1 MWHRRFLFMDSKL
14 RFLISSEWNNQ
25 GAKQAQGDLN
35 QLASS
40 GSKLTTIATGAV
52 VAGGAAAAAFATKFV
67 ADSVREFGSFEK
79 GMREVFTLLP
89 NLSGDAREK
98 MTRDTRVL
106 ASEMGRLP
114 DEVVPALYQ
123 AISAGVPQ
131 ENVFEFLKT
140 ANEAARG
147 GVTDLET
154 AVDGLSSVVNAYGS
168 DVLSVGEASDAM
180 FTAVKLGK
188 TNFEELSRYLFNV
201 VPTASAVGLEFTN
214 ITAALAA
221 MTAQGTPTSVATTQL
236 RQLLVELNKEGSKVG
251 LVFQEIAGVSFRD
264 FLAAGGDLGDALQ
277 LLEDHALDSGTTMD
291 NLFSSVE
298 AGNAAL
304 ALTGKGADTFNRNLE
319 EMEQSAGA
327 TEQAFDEMSESG
339 VQSIENLSAAWAGLQ
354 IATGEYIASL
364 ETLPQVV
371 RGATDILN
379 LASGVSGDRVASQ
392 IEAQSAAVGDLKK
405 EVEGLLALTPAFE
418 SSVPAWLSPGGYA
431 MEWLGYQLAVNE
443 VTDEVEARISAIN
456 TKLAEEAESVED
468 YRAALQEMYGDAIQ
482 FTDDSAVISGD
493 GFKVYLDELDKL
505 FEDTRASA
513 VDMAAGISQAFRD
526 MEGEG
531 QALEASLDLGGNVAA
546 RGLET
551 QIRQA
556 AFATTALSKA
566 LHGTAEDMDRLGA
579 TSTSVLGQMRTDM
592 DALTAAQYEAAFRSG
607 LQESE
612 RYVTELISAQEE
624 LAESQGEWVEVS
636 RDTAGQVGRIHE
648 QLAADLTDEQ
658 AKAYRELLTTAVE
671 GSAEWRAAWNALQG
685 DLTTTQ
691 RNELVAQVG
700 DLQAAHGEMT
710 SVYTGDAQ
718 AAEEAKTRIVAA
730 QAEIR
735 EAYRQ
740 TAFEQLLAQA
750 DMSQLPAI
758 LEWAEQQGIIG
769 EGEAELRLQFA
780 ETMAAIESRTAALAD
795 GQGVTDDYLES
806 ITLLTT
812 GLLDSDEQAQELAGV
827 MTGPMVQ
834 AFVEAAKEGGSLEEV
849 LARIGFAIETMP
861 KTVQVAFES
870 DLSNWNP
877 PTAGAILPEG
887 FTPTDDGTNA
897 HGADGGIVVGGI
909 PGRDSVRAMLMPGEF
924 VVRTDAAERIG
935 YDTLNAIN
943 EGQALAGNGTDAP
956 QFSFET
962 VLQINAGSEGQ
973 IDIEAIKAAVREAQD
988 ESAQKIRALFARQG
1002 LTQP

>member
-67 ADSVREFGSFEK
+67 ADSVREFGNFEK

-236 RQLLVELNKEGSKVG
+236 RQVLVELNQEGSKASKIFNEVAG
-251 LVFQEIAGVSFRD
+251 MSFAEFIAN
-264 FLAAGGDLGDALQ
+264 GGNLNEALQ
-277 LLEDHALDSGTTMD
+277 LMEQYAADTDVTVN

-298 AGNAAL
+298 AGNGAL
-304 ALTGKGADTFNRNLE
+304 ALTGKGADTFSRNLQ
-319 EMEQSAGA
+319 EMEQAAGA
-327 TEQAFDEMSESG
+327 TGAAAEEMSESG
-339 VQSIENLSAAWAGLQ
+339 TMAIEEMNAAWANLKLVVGQEVAPVVTAAARGMTEAITTVSGTYRDKMQELVESTLAGRDSIEELADAADNLTTRLNRGNPFATWLLGLNEEAAVGYEE
-354 IATGEYIASL
+354 IAVQAIAMADASKTTEEALRDVFGASL
-364 ETLPQVV
+364 EVKNGWVEVNGVGLAGIYTLETMGREQRALAEAQKV
-371 RGATDILN
+371 GAFD
-379 LASGVSGDRVASQ
+379 AKFFA
-392 IEAQSAAVGDLKK
+392 EAQSEANTAVSTGQTLLEALTKETPTAFNVAAVGID
-405 EVEGLLALTPAFE
+405 GLGKHVDDARVATSGFGRALAST
-418 SSVPAWLSPGGYA
+418 AWRMDEMGGAA
-431 MEWLGYQLAVNE
+431 MALLGNV
-443 VTDEVEARISAIN
+443 
-456 TKLAEEAESVED
+456 
-468 YRAALQEMYGDAIQ
+468 
-482 FTDDSAVISGD
+482 
-493 GFKVYLDELDKL
+493 
-505 FEDTRASA
+505 
-513 VDMAAGISQAFRD
+513 
-526 MEGEG
+526 
-531 QALEASLDLGGNVAA
+531 QALSD
-546 RGLET
+546 
-551 QIRQA
+551 
-556 AFATTALSKA
+556 
-566 LHGTAEDMDRLGA
+566 
-579 TSTSVLGQMRTDM
+579 
-592 DALTAAQYEAAFRSG
+592 AQYEQAFRSG

-612 RYVTELISAQEE
+612 RYVTELISAQEA
-624 LAESQGEWVEVS
+624 LAESQGEWVETS
-636 RDTAGQVGRIHE
+636 RDTSWQVGRIHE

-658 AKAYRELLTTAVE
+658 AKAYREMLSTAVE
-671 GSAEWRAAWNALQG
+671 GSAEWRQAWQALQG
-685 DLTTTQ
+685 DLTATQ
-691 RNELVAQVG
+691 RNELVAQVA
-700 DLQAAHGEMT
+700 DLQVAHGQIT
-710 SVYTGDAQ
+710 SIYTGDAD
-718 AAEEAKTRIVAA
+718 AAEEAKTRILAA

-758 LEWAEQQGIIG
+758 LEWAESQGIIA

-780 ETMAAIESRTAALAD
+780 ETMAAIESKTSALAE
-795 GQGVTDDYLES
+795 GQEANDDYMES
-806 ITLLTT
+806 ISLLTT
-812 GLLDSDEQAQELAGV
+812 GLFDNEAQASSLAARLDGE
-827 MTGPMVQ
+827 MVQ
-834 AFVEAAKEGGSLEEV
+834 AFMSAAAEGGSLAEV
-849 LARIGFAIETMP
+849 VERLGWEIEAMP
-861 KTVQVAFES
+861 DSVTVSFFS
-870 DLSNWNP
+870 DTSNWTP
-877 PTAGAILPEG
+877 PEYTDQGTVIQGQMEAAGHVTMASG
-887 FTPTDDGTNA
+887 GRVT
-897 HGADGGIVVGGI
+897 GGIH
-909 PGRDSVRAMLMPGEF
+909 GRDSVRAMLMPGEY

-935 YDTLNAIN
+935 YDTLDALNRGGSVAMGGGGTVMNSVGGDTYNITTASN
-943 EGQALAGNGTDAP
+943 SQARLVATLVEQRKKERLAQVMG
-956 QFSFET
+956 F
-962 VLQINAGSEGQ
+962 
-973 IDIEAIKAAVREAQD
+973 
-988 ESAQKIRALFARQG
+988 
-1002 LTQP
+1002 